1 MTQPPGVRL
10 LRDPAGVDWDTLRAH
25 LIEDDF
31 DNGRSPEQLAASF
44 AASAHVV
51 LAVTD
56 VGGVVIGTARML
68 SDGICNAY
76 LVDVWTRVH
85 WRRRGVATS
94 MVTDLLERVP
104 GQHVALFTDQ
114 PPAFYA
120 RLGFE
125 VERGAMS
132 RVAGTWLRPAPAAPD
147 RPLVLP

>member
-1 MTQPPGVRL
+1 MSHPPGVRL
-10 LRDPAGVDWDTLRAH
+10 LRDPAGIDWDTLRAH

-31 DNGRSPEQLAASF
+31 DNGRTPAELAASF

-51 LAVTD
+51 FAATD

-76 LVDVWTRVH
+76 IVDVWTRVH
-85 WRRRGVATS
+85 WRRRGVATA
-94 MVTDLLERVP
+94 MIADLLERVP
-104 GQHVALFTDQ
+104 GQHVALFSDHAR
-114 PPAFYA
+114 AFYT

-125 VERGAMS
+125 AEHGGMARIVDG
-132 RVAGTWLRPAPAAPD
+132 WLHRPAAPE

>member
-1 MTQPPGVRL
+1 MSRPPGVRL
-10 LRDPAGVDWDTLRAH
+10 VRDSADVEWDTLRAH

-31 DNGRSPEQLAASF
+31 DNGRTPEQLAASF

-51 LAVTD
+51 FAVTD

-85 WRRRGVATS
+85 WRRRGVATD
-94 MVTDLLERVP
+94 MITDLLDRVP

-114 PPAFYA
+114 AREFYG

-125 VERGAMS
+125 TEQWGMS
-132 RVAGTWLRPAPAAPD
+132 RTVGRWLDQAPATRD

>member
-1 MTQPPGVRL
+1 MSYPPGVRL
-10 LRDPAGVDWDTLRAH
+10 SHDPAGVDWDTLRAH

-31 DNGRSPEQLAASF
+31 DNGRTPGQLSACF

-51 LAVTD
+51 FAVTD

-85 WRRRGVATS
+85 WRRRGVATA
-94 MVTDLLERVP
+94 MVTDLLERAP

-114 PPAFYA
+114 ARAFYT

-125 VERGAMS
+125 AEQGGMARIVGGWLGRAP
-132 RVAGTWLRPAPAAPD
+132 GTPD

>member
-10 LRDPAGVDWDTLRAH
+10 LRDPTGVDWDTLRAH

-76 LVDVWTRVH
+76 LVDVWTRLH
-85 WRRRGVATS
+85 WRRRGVATA

>member
-1 MTQPPGVRL
+1 MSQPPGVRL
-10 LRDPAGVDWDTLRAH
+10 IRDPAGVDWDTLRAH
-25 LIEDDF
+25 LGEDDF
-31 DNGRSPEQLAASF
+31 DHGRTPEQLAASF

-51 LAVTD
+51 LALTD

-85 WRRRGVATS
+85 WRRRGVATA

-104 GQHVALFTDQ
+104 VQHVALFTDQ
-114 PPAFYA
+114 APAFYA

-125 VERGAMS
+125 VEQGAMS
-132 RVAGTWLRPAPAAPD
+132 RVTGNRLHRAPAPSPP
-147 RPLVLP
+147 PLVLP